1 MSCNHVVNTE
11 LWGKKREVNGV
22 MQWLPLAQHLED
34 TGNVIGQLWDH
45 WLSDGQ
51 RRLIEA
57 SLSKH
62 VDAKKLSQFLGCI
75 HDIGKAT
82 PVFQF
87 RKSYSNSEDLD
98 IALKNKLATVG
109 FTNIDD
115 FIKKAEDC
123 SNSHHTI
130 TGQAI
135 LSNAG
140 VPEGICAIV
149 GAHHGKPLDDDLVY
163 KSNES
168 AYTDHYYQSETES
181 ENSKL
186 WKKLQNDIL
195 DWALERNDFS
205 NVDDLPEISEPA
217 QVLLCGL
224 VIMADWIA
232 SNEHY
237 FPLIPIEKDLIENQ
251 EERYRK
257 GWEKWLQHGSKD
269 VWESLNCCSNISQIY
284 KHRFGFLPNSIQTA
298 LYNVIS
304 HCKEPGIFILES
316 SMGSGK
322 TEASLIAAEQLA
334 NLTGRSGVFF
344 GLPTQA
350 TSNGMFRRVED
361 WLKSVNSDFQ
371 GEIGLRL
378 VHGKAELNADY
389 AHLPHGM
396 QNMNDGSESRSSN
409 NDVNNNGVILNDWF
423 TGRKTAMLDDFVVG
437 TVDQFLLASLKQKH
451 LMLRHLGLSKKVVI
465 IDEVHAYDAYMNK
478 YLEESLIW
486 MAAYGVPVVLLSATL
501 PAKRRKELIK
511 AYMCGLFGFSWR
523 ECDKSNV
530 DFETNNYPLI
540 TYSDKN
546 CVKQKF
552 IENDASDNKSVSVR
566 KITDDS
572 LHESL
577 VNELKSLL
585 NNGGIAGII
594 VNTVKR
600 AQEIYNA
607 CVGEF
612 TDEEVIVIH
621 SQFIATDRVR
631 KEQQICNMIGK
642 NAHRPVRAII
652 IGTQVLEQSLD
663 VDFDVLFTDLAP
675 IDLLLQRTGRLHRHT
690 IERPDFLKKPIL
702 YVLGTSEC
710 YEFDKGS
717 ESIYSKYLLMRTQY
731 YLPDVIN
738 MPQDISRLVQ
748 IVYGDNPLELQEDLR
763 YAYVSAKREHDSVRN
778 SNESAAKTYRIENP
792 KSEIGKK
799 SIVGLLKNSITNES
813 DEFACAQVRNSGES
827 IEVIA
832 VKKVGSGYGTF
843 HDCEDISQNIDYSEV
858 AMRLAQET
866 VGLPWMF
873 TLNNNRIEET
883 INELERI
890 RKQKQF
896 QNWDNQPWLR
906 GSLVLLFD
914 ENNICEISKYRVVY
928 SEKSGI
934 VCIKSLEEDRKELKG
949 EQV

>member
-1 MSCNHVVNTE
+1 MNCNHIINPA
-11 LWGKKREVNGV
+11 LWGKKREVNGT

-34 TGNVIGQLWDH
+34 TGNVIGQLWYH
-45 WLSDGQ
+45 WLSNGQ
-51 RRLIEA
+51 RRLIES

-87 RKSYSNSEDLD
+87 RKSPSNSKDLD
-98 IALKNKLATVG
+98 IALKNKLANVG

-115 FIKKAEDC
+115 FILKATDC
-123 SNSHHTI
+123 SSSHHTI

-135 LSNAG
+135 LSKAG

-149 GAHHGKPLDDDLVY
+149 GAHHGRPLDDDSVY
-163 KSNES
+163 KNNMSK
-168 AYTDHYYQSETES
+168 YVDHYYQSETES

-186 WKKLQNDIL
+186 WQKLQNDIL
-195 DWALERNDFS
+195 GWALERNDFS
-205 NVDDLPEISEPA
+205 NVNDLPEISEPA

-232 SNEHY
+232 SNENY

-251 EERYRK
+251 EERYKK

-269 VWESLNCCSNISQIY
+269 VWESLNCCSSVSELY
-284 KHRFGFLPNSIQTA
+284 KHRFGFLPNDVQIA
-298 LYNVIS
+298 LYDVIS
-304 HCKEPGIFILES
+304 QSKEPGIFILES
-316 SMGSGK
+316 AMGSGK

-350 TSNGMFRRVED
+350 TSNGMFRRVEN

-396 QNMNDGSESRSSN
+396 QNMNDGCESTSSN
-409 NDVNNNGVILNDWF
+409 NDANNNGVILNDWF

-511 AYMCGLFGFSWR
+511 SYLLRGLGFKWS

-530 DFETNNYPLI
+530 DFETNGYPLI

-552 IENDASDNKSVSVR
+552 IENDKSDNKSISVR
-566 KITDDS
+566 KITDDN

-577 VNELKSLL
+577 VSKLKSLL
-585 NNGGIAGII
+585 NNCGIAGII

-607 CVGEF
+607 CVDEF
-612 TDEEVIVIH
+612 SDDEVILVH

-642 NAHRPVRAII
+642 NAHRPACAII

-663 VDFDVLFTDLAP
+663 IDFDVLFTDLAP
-675 IDLLLQRTGRLHRHT
+675 IDLLLQRAGRLHRHT
-690 IERPDFLKKPIL
+690 IERPNSLKEPIL
-702 YVLGTSEC
+702 YVLGTSEI
-710 YEFDKGS
+710 YKFDKGS

-731 YLPDVIN
+731 YLPNVIN

-748 IVYGDNPLELQEDLR
+748 IVYGDNPLELQEDLKD
-763 YAYVSAKREHDSVRN
+763 AHAAAKREYDSDRN
-778 SNESAAKTYRIENP
+778 NNESDAETYRIENP
-792 KSEIGKK
+792 KTEIGRK
-799 SIVGLLKNSITNES
+799 SIVGLLKNPIVKES

-843 HDCEDISQNIDYSEV
+843 HDCKDISQNIDDVEV
-858 AMRLAQET
+858 AMKLAQET

-873 TLNNNRIEET
+873 TLNSNRVEET
-883 INELERI
+883 IAELERI

-896 QNWDNQPWLR
+896 QNWDDQPWLR

-914 ENNICEISKYRVVY
+914 ENNICKLSKYRVAY

-949 EQV
+949 E